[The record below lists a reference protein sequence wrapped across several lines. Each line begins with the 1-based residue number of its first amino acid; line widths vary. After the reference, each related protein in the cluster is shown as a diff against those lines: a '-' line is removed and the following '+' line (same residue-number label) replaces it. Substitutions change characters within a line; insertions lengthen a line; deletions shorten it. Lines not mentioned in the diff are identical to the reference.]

1 MTEEPSQGYGGLS
14 PEEHWRTVS
23 TEISRD
29 NQNLNHNLLY
39 AKLRIAE
46 LREERDR
53 LREALRR
60 LVDAVGNQDTDP
72 LTAGALI
79 GAAWHEARVAL
90 GENNE

>member
-29 NQNLNHNLLY
+29 NQNLNHDLLH
-39 AKLRIAE
+39 AKLRIVE

-53 LREALRR
+53 LRDALQGLMDWVEIDKLPMDR
-60 LVDAVGNQDTDP
+60 DAMV
-72 LTAGALI
+72 I
-79 GAAWHEARVAL
+79 ARAAL
-90 GENNE
+90 GEG